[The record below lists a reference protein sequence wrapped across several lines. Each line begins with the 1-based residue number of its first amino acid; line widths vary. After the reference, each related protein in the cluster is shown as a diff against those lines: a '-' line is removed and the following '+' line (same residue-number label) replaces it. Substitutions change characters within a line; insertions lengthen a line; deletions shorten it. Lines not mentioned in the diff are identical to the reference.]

1 MKVRCQEDLGIEGC
15 DVVAQGETAGEV
27 LREIVPHLRKEHNL
41 NLPAVDDILEGKTSQ
56 DELFGGQEDEAVRLT
71 VSRLREALGIEPVD
85 TSERPAPARP
95 SVPN

>member
-1 MKVRCQEDLGIEGC
+1 MKVRCQEDLKIEGC

-41 NLPAVDDILEGKTSQ
+41 DLPDVEEILAGKMSQ
-56 DELFGGQEDEAVRLT
+56 DELFEGQEDEAVRLI
-71 VSRLREALGIEPVD
+71 VSRLHEALDIEPMD
-85 TSERPAPARP
+85 TPEGPAPARP